1 MTLLEQVRLD
11 DRKFQF
17 WTGFSNYG
25 TFKAFLKRCL
35 TTSME
40 GVGAIGRMRDTGE
53 VVKRFQRILTSRKQ
67 IKQPS

>member
-1 MTLLEQVRLD
+1 
-11 DRKFQF
+11 
-17 WTGFSNYG
+17 
-25 TFKAFLKRCL
+25 
-35 TTSME
+35 ME